1 MPPQAWAGAAVA
13 VVALLAACAAAP
25 PARVEP
31 RPQPAPVVEVKP
43 EPEGETVQVAPVP
56 ISPVVIVQQ
65 AAPPAPAPAAPPVNE
80 DEQQMLA
87 LIADLQR
94 YSGETGDE
102 LRRDLAAANQAIN
115 RARTDVNRVRLAVLL
130 TLPGAGPPDDIRALG
145 LLEAVVGK
153 SPGSSPVRQLAAVLY
168 SQIVERVRGVSEEK
182 KKSAAAQEKLDQLR
196 AVERSL
202 LLERNRNAGGAGG
215 GGGGGGTGR

>member
-1 MPPQAWAGAAVA
+1 MPPQARAGAAVA
-13 VVALLAACAAAP
+13 VVAMLAACAAAP
-25 PARVEP
+25 PVRVEP
-31 RPQPAPVVEVKP
+31 QPELAPIVEATP
-43 EPEGETVQVAPVP
+43 EPERETVQVAPVP

-65 AAPPAPAPAAPPVNE
+65 AAPPAPAPVAAPVNE
-80 DEQQMLA
+80 EEQQMLA

-94 YSGETGDE
+94 YASETADE
-102 LRRDLAAANQAIN
+102 LRRDLAAAAQAVN

-130 TLPGAGPPDDIRALG
+130 TLPGAGPPDDVRAMA

-153 SPGSSPVRQLAAVLY
+153 TPGSSPVRQLAAVLY
-168 SQIVERVRGVSEEK
+168 SQIVERVRGLAEER